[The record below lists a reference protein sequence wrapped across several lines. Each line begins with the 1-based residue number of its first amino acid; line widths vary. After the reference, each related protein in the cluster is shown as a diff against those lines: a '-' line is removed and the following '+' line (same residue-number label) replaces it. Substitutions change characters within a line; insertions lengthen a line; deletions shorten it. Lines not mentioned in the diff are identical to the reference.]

1 MFADLTIWLNHFE
14 YHAAKP
20 RRLSAEAS
28 DVLTGEE
35 RAAIAESLAAFRLGG
50 ERATQLLGAAERFAA
65 AHACPQLTRIVSLL
79 IHEEER
85 HAALL
90 GAFLEAHGLP
100 RRRPGALRR
109 LFGRLR
115 WRATFGPALAL
126 LLAADLIGIV
136 YYRALETATR
146 CERLRALSRMV
157 LADEH
162 AHVGFESALFLQLRS
177 ARTGARG
184 ALERGAH
191 RALFT
196 AMALAAWLRHGR
208 LLRRAGYG
216 PASFVTACRAQY
228 EFYLEPAALLGVE
241 LRKRAE
247 ARTQTAKSC
256 AAMSRKDLNSSA
268 LPEGS
273 SRNMVA
279 CSPGAPLKRT

>member
-1 MFADLTIWLNHFE
+1 MFANLTIWLNHFE

-20 RRLSAEAS
+20 RTLAPEAS

-35 RAAIAESLAAFRLGG
+35 RAAIADSLAAFRLR
-50 ERATQLLGAAERFAA
+50 EQRAAPLLAAAERFAA
-65 AHACPQLTRIVSLL
+65 AHACPELIRIVSLL
-79 IHEEER
+79 IHEEQR

-90 GAFLEAHGLP
+90 GAFLDAHGLP
-100 RRRPGALRR
+100 RRQPRAPRR
-109 LFGRLR
+109 LRGYWRDRAGFG
-115 WRATFGPALAL
+115 AALSM
-126 LLAADLIGIV
+126 LLAGELIGIV

-146 CERLRALSRMV
+146 CERLRALCRML

-162 AHVGFESALFLQLRS
+162 AHVGFESTLLLQLRGER
-177 ARTGARG
+177 AGAWS

-191 RALFT
+191 RLLFT
-196 AMALAAWLRHGR
+196 AMTLAVWQRHAR

-228 EFYLEPAALLGVE
+228 EFYLEPAAQLGAV
-241 LRKRAE
+241 LRRRAE
-247 ARTQTAKSC
+247 ARAQMAKSC
-256 AAMSRKDLNSSA
+256 AAMLRKDLNSSA